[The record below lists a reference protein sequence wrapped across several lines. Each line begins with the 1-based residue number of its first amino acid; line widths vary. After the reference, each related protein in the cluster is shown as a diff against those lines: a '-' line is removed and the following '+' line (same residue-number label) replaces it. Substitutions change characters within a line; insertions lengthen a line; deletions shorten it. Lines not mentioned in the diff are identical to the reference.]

1 MVFEKEN
8 PYPSVQCHMM
18 LTARQ
23 KAKWPAKKYDSNNYQ
38 WKFIKKYNDCK
49 KSYPESINQ

>member
-23 KAKWPAKKYDSNNYQ
+23 KAKWPAKKFDCNNYQ